1 LSGVLKDR
9 WYWYIVLLV
18 AVIVIVPFIVIYLVL
33 LLPAIWGPAFFM
45 VSLVIVWAV
54 VSGYKDWVTARR
66 KEDEEK
72 KQATTA

>member
-1 LSGVLKDR
+1 MSDILKDR

-18 AVIVIVPFIVIYLVL
+18 AAIVIVPFIAVYIVL

-45 VSLVIVWAV
+45 VGLVIIWGV

-66 KEDEEK
+66 KEEEEK
-72 KQATTA
+72 RKAATA